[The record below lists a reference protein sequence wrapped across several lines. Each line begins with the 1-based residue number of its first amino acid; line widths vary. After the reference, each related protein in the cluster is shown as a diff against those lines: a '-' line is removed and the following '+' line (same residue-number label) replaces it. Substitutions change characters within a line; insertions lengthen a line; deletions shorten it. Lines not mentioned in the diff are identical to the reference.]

1 VGLRLLAISSSEG
14 QSDSLPDAVR
24 RVAFGDIT
32 AFVSDSPY
40 TGAAASDEAI
50 TAHGDAVEAIFGS
63 RTVLPVPP
71 GVLFRSEEAL
81 KSWLELHSVV
91 LADALAYLEE
101 RVAARVHIRRE
112 GVSERASALG
122 TELAAGAAESM
133 RRLRR
138 QAVTS
143 LPLHREHATSI
154 VLSAAFLVER
164 ELWKDFV
171 AAVEKENRELEGISA
186 QVTGPWPPWDFV
198 KMDFGG

>member
-1 VGLRLLAISSSEG
+1 VGLRLLAISSSDG
-14 QSDSLPDAVR
+14 QFDTLPDAVR
-24 RVAFGDIT
+24 RVAFGDMT
-32 AFVSDSPY
+32 AFVADSPY
-40 TGAAASDEAI
+40 TGAAASDEDL
-50 TAHGDAVEAIFGS
+50 TSHGDAVEAIFAG

-112 GVSERASALG
+112 GVAERASALG
-122 TELAAGAAESM
+122 TELAAAAADAM

-143 LPLHREHATSI
+143 LPLHREHSTSI

-171 AAVEKENRELEGISA
+171 AAVAKEDEELDGISA